1 MQQRKK
7 SFKNK
12 HVLTYAFRICNVET
26 LQFFFV
32 EYLFWTSKMWWENKI
47 TCKVKSLEHFWVCW
61 HMVERH
67 TTHKHTPLWCCTL
80 WFNTFHY
87 RIYFLNEKLIRRQNR
102 GIHMLQTRFIDYSHN
117 LCCLLRCRHFHQI
130 PNIFSRNSKFNL
142 YKHPIFLHISH
153 QMINKNRLKI
163 RKKKWCNMP
172 FRAQCA

>member
-1 MQQRKK
+1 MP
-7 SFKNK
+7 
-12 HVLTYAFRICNVET
+12 
-26 LQFFFV
+26 
-32 EYLFWTSKMWWENKI
+32 
-47 TCKVKSLEHFWVCW
+47 CKVKSLEHFWVCW

-163 RKKKWCNMP
+163 RKKSDAICRFELNALNVP
-172 FRAQCA
+172 FNEIITMFISMYKVRIPLRNAILHYHLARSNW